1 MLESV
6 QKYYFMRKDGMKKIS
21 LLFAASLLLAAC
33 SGRQEASNS
42 NFTDAINEFGKNDKV
57 CLAVNLVLDNA
68 QGGIN
73 NMITLGNKEIRIA
86 RKNSDGEKVNKTALK
101 QMDILTDADLYEQGK
116 DVTLTVNGGPD
127 IPQAVYYRTS
137 KGEANVL
144 NSAQGSLLCLGT
156 QKVDKIVLFTEPTP
170 ANGMTISKVVYDAKL
185 VPEKWAENLI
195 KTTDEN
201 WWKSLQEPQ
210 RRAAILVLTDKGW
223 KDERALH

>member
-1 MLESV
+1 
-6 QKYYFMRKDGMKKIS
+6 MKKIS

-101 QMDILTDADLYEQGK
+101 QMDILADADLYEQGK